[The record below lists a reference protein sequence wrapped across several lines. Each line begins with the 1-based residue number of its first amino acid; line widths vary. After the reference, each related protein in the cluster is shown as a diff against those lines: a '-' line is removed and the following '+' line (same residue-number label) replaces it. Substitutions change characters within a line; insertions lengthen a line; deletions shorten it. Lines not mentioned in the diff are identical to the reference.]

1 MVKAVSKSIF
11 SSSYDIKE
19 NGEPVSEVNFSNW
32 SEKAELTIGGKKASF
47 YRQGIVSGDFV
58 FEFED
63 RILATAEK
71 PSAWKDDMVIKVGE
85 QFFEIRPKS
94 WFSYTYYITWQGQ
107 QIGKISRDG
116 WVTQNGT
123 GEFPEDWP
131 AALKVFVFILVLLL
145 WRRTD
150 SAAASGS

>member
-19 NGEPVSEVNFSNW
+19 NGESVSEVNFSNW
-32 SEKAELTIGGKKASF
+32 SEKADLTIGDKKAVF
-47 YRQGIVSGDFV
+47 YRQGVVSGDFV

-63 RILATAEK
+63 RTLATAKK
-71 PSAWKDDMVIKVGE
+71 PSAWKDDMVITVGE
-85 QFFEIRPKS
+85 QVFEIRPKS
-94 WFSYTYYITWQGQ
+94 WFSYTYYIIWQDQ
-107 QIGKISRDG
+107 KIGKISRDG

-145 WRRTD
+145 WRRAD